1 MSDREIINVR
11 TIKDEYLIAMKLMSG
26 RIYKNDIS
34 DIIGIII
41 SNKKNG
47 KDVTYD
53 MIDKAIKNL
62 YGSWD
67 GVDKDIIKI
76 LDDILSTNNLEELY
90 NKTISEE
97 QNSRQSLIEFDEK
110 YNNAINEA
118 NVKEILKLLK
128 KNGK

>member
-1 MSDREIINVR
+1 
-11 TIKDEYLIAMKLMSG
+11 MSG

-41 SNKKNG
+41 SNKNNG
-47 KDVTYD
+47 KNVTYD

-62 YGSWD
+62 YGNWN

-97 QNSRQSLIEFDEK
+97 QNSRQSLLEFDEK

-118 NVKEILKLLK
+118 NVKDVLKFLK
-128 KNGK
+128 KKQEK